1 MVGFELLLGGVPEYV
16 VEQEFKFIF
25 ELGVVGRVGA
35 LAGKRGDGVADEV
48 FEFSEH
54 GWQVGL
60 LTRYIK
66 VMD

>member
-1 MVGFELLLGGVPEYV
+1 MVGFELLLGGVPKYV
-16 VEQEFKFIF
+16 VQQEFQFILQ
-25 ELGVVGRVGA
+25 LGVARRTGA
-35 LAGKRGDGVADEV
+35 LAGKRGNCVADDI

-60 LTRYIK
+60 LTCYIK